1 MNRYA
6 IIKSDN
12 LNLILMTVFFFKFLL
27 TVKGSS
33 LQTSV
38 DELKQQIQSS
48 IKKDL
53 VNVTQSPKEM
63 ADVKLRLSSLTS
75 KVNILV
81 CFL

>member
-12 LNLILMTVFFFKFLL
+12 LNLILMTVFFLKFLL

>member
-1 MNRYA
+1 MNRCA
-6 IIKSDN
+6 IKSDN
-12 LNLILMTVFFFKFLL
+12 LNLILMTVFFFKFQL